1 MYNPNRNYPPIL
13 KALKKY
19 YGYDSFRPGQVE
31 LIHHLL
37 DGHDV
42 LGIMPTGAGKSVCF
56 QIPAIFMPGITL
68 VISPLISLMKD
79 QVASLIQAKIPAAY
93 LNSSLTPDQYRLALR
108 RAKEGC
114 YKIIYVAPERLNTP
128 AFLDF
133 AHSVQISMIAVDEAH
148 CISQWGQNFRPSYLR
163 IPEFAQTLPYRP
175 IFAAFTAT
183 ATGPVKDDIAKQLN
197 LQNPYTLITGFDRQ
211 NLYFEVQHPLD
222 KLDAL
227 MDFLEQHRHE
237 AGIVYCL
244 TRKETEEICRAL
256 VEQGYRACFYH
267 GGMSDEKRSASQ
279 DAFLYDQIDI
289 IVATNAFGMGID
301 KSNVRYVVHYS
312 IPSSL
317 ENYYQEAGRAGRDG
331 GPAHCLL
338 LYKSGDM
345 HINRFLI
352 DKSYEESIRR
362 ASEQED
368 SVQYISAC
376 LDQKNRELHLL
387 DTMEMYATTPMCLRS
402 YLLQYFGESSSG
414 KCDHCSNC
422 DATWIKEDISEISQ
436 TIYMALNQLPKQYG
450 LSLCVE
456 YLTGV
461 SSSKIKRNQLQE
473 LNGFGCLS
481 ELDAGL
487 VRLYLESLLIQGYLS
502 KSADLYQ
509 VISLTEKFHKA
520 FSEQQ
525 TIHVQFKENALH
537 QRNRQSK
544 QHLTSRS
551 STCESLG
558 SPENQALFDVL
569 KALRLQLARQNKVPP
584 YVIFSDATLMEMAK
598 KRPQTPKEMLK
609 VSGVGNVKIDHY
621 GQDFIMAI
629 QKHVADEKR
638 TQAYQ
643 QDTIFS
649 ASLDSDLQV
658 SKSASLNPKAYDRMN
673 QSLSPLLKKQTQKEI
688 SKLTS
693 NSPLY
698 KKCSPNKGP
707 VQKYNSTPNNGTNPH
722 TKERQYEST
731 AVVYSARN
739 NQTNSK

>member
-1 MYNPNRNYPPIL
+1 MYNPNKKYPPIL

-93 LNSSLTPDQYRLALR
+93 LNSSLTPEQYRLALH
-108 RAKEGC
+108 RAKEGY

-133 AHSVQISMIAVDEAH
+133 AQSVKISMIAVDEAH

-163 IPEFAQTLPYRP
+163 IPEFAKSLPYRP

-197 LQNPYTLITGFDRQ
+197 LQHPYTLITGFDRK
-211 NLYFEVQHPLD
+211 NLYFEVQQPLD
-222 KLDAL
+222 KMDAL
-227 MDFLEQHRHE
+227 MDFIEQHRHE

-244 TRKETEEICRAL
+244 TRKETEEVCGAL
-256 VEQGYRACFYH
+256 VEQGYRACSYH
-267 GGMSDEKRSASQ
+267 GGMSDESRSQSQ
-279 DAFLYDQIDI
+279 DAFLYDQVDI

-352 DKSYEESIRR
+352 DKSYEESLRR
-362 ASEQED
+362 LSEQED
-368 SVQYISAC
+368 GIQYAAAC

-402 YLLQYFGESSSG
+402 YLLQYFGETSSG
-414 KCDHCSNC
+414 KCGHCSNC
-422 DATWIKEDISEISQ
+422 DATWIEEDISELAQS
-436 TIYMALNQLPKQYG
+436 IYIALNQLPKQYG

-456 YLTGV
+456 YLTGI
-461 SSSKIKRNQLQE
+461 SSSKIKKNHLQE
-473 LNGFGCLS
+473 LNGFGCL
-481 ELDAGL
+481 EALDRQL
-487 VRLYLESLLIQGYLS
+487 VRLYLESLLIQGYLA

-520 FSEQQ
+520 FADQQ
-525 TIHVQFKENALH
+525 DIHVQFKENALH
-537 QRNRQSK
+537 QRSRKTK
-544 QHLTSRS
+544 QHVPSRP
-551 STCESLG
+551 STIADLG
-558 SPENQALFDVL
+558 SAENKALFNAL
-569 KALRLQLARQNKVPP
+569 KELRLQLARENRVPP

-598 KRPQTPKEMLK
+598 KRPLTPHEMLK
-609 VSGVGNVKIDHY
+609 VSGVGNVKIEHY
-621 GQDFIMAI
+621 GQAFIMAI
-629 QKHVADEKR
+629 QKHVAEEKR
-638 TQAYQ
+638 QQAFK
-643 QDTIFS
+643 QDTIFA
-649 ASLDSDLQV
+649 ASLET
-658 SKSASLNPKAYDRMN
+658 SAQAPKQTALNPQNYDRMN
-673 QSLSPLLKKQTQKEI
+673 QSLSPLLKKSNQKEM
-688 SKLTS
+688 SKLAS

-698 KKCSPNKGP
+698 KKCAPNKGP
-707 VQKYNSTPNNGTNPH
+707 VQKYNNKAPANSKPH
-722 TKERQYEST
+722 IQERQYEST
-731 AVVYSARN
+731 AIVYSARN